1 MTRRGDEDY
10 IRVMKNNVTPIQ
22 GGDSPE
28 LTPIG
33 GGAENDIARIIGP
46 ESKNRFINRELSW
59 LAFNARVL
67 EEARNTRHPLLER
80 LRFLSISATNLDEF
94 YMVRV
99 AGLKGQVNA
108 GVMSRSQDGLTP
120 SQQLD
125 AIHLAAENLI
135 GDQQVCWHEIVQE
148 LRDFDILLLGQDELS
163 TKDMTWLEK
172 HFMGHVFP
180 VLTPLALDPAHPFPF
195 MPNLGFSLV
204 LKLKRST
211 DGEELNGLVLVPNI
225 LNRFVRLPGSKIRFI
240 PVEDIISLFLDKL
253 FPNHELLKKGV
264 FRIIRDSVVEIDEE
278 AEDLVRTFESALK
291 RRRRGTTI
299 MLSFNAGIPAEL
311 SDLVIQNLGLSPGDV
326 IYQDGLLGLSETQ
339 HLIVDERPELLFE
352 PFNAR
357 FPERIRDFSGDCF
370 AAIREKDIIVHH
382 PYESFDVVVQFLLQA
397 ARDPKVVAIKQTLYR
412 TSENSPIVKALIE
425 AAEAGKSVTAMI
437 ELKARFDEEANIRWA
452 RDLERAGVQVVYG
465 LPDKKIHTKISLVV
479 RRSKSGKEL
488 RPYVH
493 FGTGNYHPVTAKV
506 YTDLSFF
513 TCNDALCRDVARI
526 FNFMTGTALPDKM
539 EAIAAAPLDLRE
551 SIVGLIENEIANARA
566 GKPAS
571 IWAKVN
577 SIVDEALIDA
587 LYRASNAGVKIN
599 LIVRGIC
606 CLRPGIPGMSENI
619 RVKSIVGR
627 FLEHTRI
634 LAFGNGY
641 DLPSRKALVFIA
653 SADLMQ
659 RNMDWRVEVMVPI
672 TDATVHAQVLDEIM
686 IANMNDVMQ
695 SWILGPD
702 GAYVR
707 VAPAPGADGA
717 EEEAFNA
724 HTYFMTNPSLSGL
737 GSARD
742 NGSANAPRLVL
753 KNKQK

>member
-1 MTRRGDEDY
+1 
-10 IRVMKNNVTPIQ
+10 MKNNITSIQ
-22 GGDSPE
+22 GRKAPE
-28 LTPIG
+28 IAPVEIVV
-33 GGAENDIARIIGP
+33 EN
-46 ESKNRFINRELSW
+46 ESDPKINLFSKKRFINRELSW
-59 LAFNARVL
+59 LAFNTRVL
-67 EEARNTRHPLLER
+67 EEARNERHPLLER
-80 LRFLSISATNLDEF
+80 VRFLSISATNLDEF

-108 GVMSRSQDGLTP
+108 GVISPSQDGLTP
-120 SQQLD
+120 IQQLN
-125 AIHLAAENLI
+125 AIHVAAKNLI
-135 GDQQVCWHEIVQE
+135 ANQQICWREILQK
-148 LRDFDILLLGQDELS
+148 LRGQDILTLGQDELS
-163 TKDMTWLEK
+163 TQDMAWLEA
-172 HFMGHVFP
+172 HFMGQVFP

-211 DGEELNGLVLVPNI
+211 DGEELNALVLVPNI
-225 LNRFVRLPGSKIRFI
+225 LKRFVRLPGDSIRFI
-240 PVEDIISLFLDKL
+240 PVEDIISLFLNKL
-253 FPNHELLKKGV
+253 FPNYQLLKKGV

-299 MLSFNAGIPAEL
+299 MLSFNAGIPDEL
-311 SDLVIQNLGLSPGDV
+311 SDLVIQNLGLSPDDV
-326 IYQDGLLGLSETQ
+326 IYQDGLLGLSETR

-357 FPERIRDFSGDCF
+357 FPERIREFSGDCF

-479 RRSKSGKEL
+479 RHSKAGREL
-488 RPYVH
+488 QPYVH

-513 TCNDALCRDVARI
+513 TCNEALCRDVARI
-526 FNFMTGTALPDKM
+526 FNFMTGTALPEKM
-539 EAIAAAPLDLRE
+539 EALAAAPLDLRE
-551 SIVGLIENEIANARA
+551 AIIGLIETEIANAKA
-566 GKPAS
+566 GKPAV
-571 IWAKVN
+571 IWGKVN
-577 SIVDEALIDA
+577 AIVDEALIDA
-587 LYRASNAGVKIN
+587 FYRASNAGVKIN
-599 LIVRGIC
+599 LVVRGIC
-606 CLRPGIPGMSENI
+606 CLRPGVPGMSENI
-619 RVKSIVGR
+619 TVKSIVGR

-634 LAFGNGY
+634 LAFGNGQN
-641 DLPSRKALVFIA
+641 LPSREAKVYIA

-672 TDATVHAQVLDEIM
+672 TDPTVHAQVLDEIM
-686 IANMNDVMQ
+686 VANMNDVMQ
-695 SWILGPD
+695 SWTLKPD
-702 GAYVR
+702 GSYVR
-707 VAPAPGADGA
+707 DAPTLVDEGDD
-717 EEEAFNA
+717 EDEFNA

-737 GSARD
+737 GSSREKYSGGA
-742 NGSANAPRLVL
+742 SRLVL
-753 KNKQK
+753 KSSL